1 VGFCFRAL
9 EQNYYSPPLT
19 WPSRAQTHSAEGA
32 RAQMRPPACVAN
44 KTAGAKVLFAASLV
58 PNGTG
63 VTWTKQNKRQIGNP
77 KHNVRLP
84 SYFQLGGPPLCLPS
98 NKFGPIERQTGAH
111 NKSAKFEGRNQGR
124 SIKLAPF
131 SAPFATPVPVCKL

>member
-1 VGFCFRAL
+1 
-9 EQNYYSPPLT
+9 
-19 WPSRAQTHSAEGA
+19 
-32 RAQMRPPACVAN
+32 MRPPACVAN

-131 SAPFATPVPVCKL
+131 SAPFATPVPVCKLMNQFACGQTFCPLSLELLVASAPRFPAP